1 MGHALSARSERPLLQ
16 VPLFSNP
23 WLIISVTV
31 TSLLQLALIYVP
43 LLRGFFGTYQLSLAE
58 LGLCFAFSLLLL
70 LYLELRK
77 LFKRSHH

>member
-1 MGHALSARSERPLLQ
+1 LLQ

-23 WLIISVTV
+23 WLIMSVVV

-43 LLRGFFGTYQLSLAE
+43 VLQRFFGTYPISLAE
-58 LGLCFAFSLLLL
+58 LGLCLAFSLLLL

>member
-1 MGHALSARSERPLLQ
+1 
-16 VPLFSNP
+16 
-23 WLIISVTV
+23 
-31 TSLLQLALIYVP
+31 LQLALIYVP